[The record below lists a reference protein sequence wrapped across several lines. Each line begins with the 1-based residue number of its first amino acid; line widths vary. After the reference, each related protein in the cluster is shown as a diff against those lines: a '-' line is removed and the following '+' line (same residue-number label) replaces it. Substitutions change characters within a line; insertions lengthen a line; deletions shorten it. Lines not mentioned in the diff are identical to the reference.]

1 MYVMVIQLVVH
12 LRSAL
17 STFHS
22 VKRGNDLCPCAI
34 KDWSYRTSAISNSCF
49 LFRRVA
55 IMGAPSFFTASVWCL
70 LFIATMTSQAKAD
83 VTSQDFHYF
92 CDSNN
97 DRGNYTTNGLY
108 SHNLNNA
115 LNIVTFRTSQ
125 NGFYAVSSGQAT
137 NQANAIA
144 LCRGDVKPT
153 DCHRCLIQTRAN
165 LTRVCR
171 NRKEAI
177 GWYENEK
184 CMLRY
189 SDRTITGLDEIGPAY
204 FVWNLNDAPNA
215 EQFNRVVKKLL
226 DELRDTAAS
235 RGDGRKYAVSTAT
248 GPDGQVIF
256 GLAQCTP
263 DLTGPQ
269 CLDCLVQSIAELP
282 RCCNNRIGA
291 RIIRPSCYVR
301 YETNFLFFG
310 PPPPAP

>member
-1 MYVMVIQLVVH
+1 M
-12 LRSAL
+12 
-17 STFHS
+17 
-22 VKRGNDLCPCAI
+22 GNC
-34 KDWSYRTSAISNSCF
+34 CF
-49 LFRRVA
+49 LIWFVC
-55 IMGAPSFFTASVWCL
+55 FL
-70 LFIATMTSQAKAD
+70 LFIATIISGANAD

-92 CDSNN
+92 CDTNN

-115 LNIVTFRTSQ
+115 LNIITFHASK
-125 NGFYAVSSGQAT
+125 NGFYSVSSGQGK
-137 NQANAIA
+137 NIANAIGQ
-144 LCRGDVKPT
+144 CRGDIKPT
-153 DCHRCLIQTRAN
+153 ECTKCLTETRAN
-165 LTRVCR
+165 LTYVCR

-215 EQFNRVVKKLL
+215 GQFNRAVKKLL
-226 DELRDTAAS
+226 DGLRDTAAS
-235 RGDGRKYAVSTAT
+235 VACGRKYAVSTAT
-248 GPDGQVIF
+248 GPNEEVIF

-310 PPPPAP
+310 PPAPAP

>member
-1 MYVMVIQLVVH
+1 MGSCSFL
-12 LRSAL
+12 
-17 STFHS
+17 T
-22 VKRGNDLCPCAI
+22 
-34 KDWSYRTSAISNSCF
+34 CF
-49 LFRRVA
+49 LCFLVF
-55 IMGAPSFFTASVWCL
+55 M
-70 LFIATMTSQAKAD
+70 ATITSQAKAD

-97 DRGNYTTNGLY
+97 DRGNYTTNGIY
-108 SHNLNNA
+108 SQNLNSA
-115 LNIVTFRTSQ
+115 LSIVALHASR
-125 NGFYAVSSGQAT
+125 NGFFNVSIGKGT
-137 NQANAIA
+137 NSANAIA
-144 LCRGDVKPT
+144 QCRGDVTPT
-153 DCHRCLIQTRAN
+153 ECTNCLAQTRAN
-165 LTRVCR
+165 LTRVCS

-215 EQFNRVVKKLL
+215 DQFNRVVKKLL
-226 DELRDTAAS
+226 DGLRDTAAS
-235 RGDGRKYAVSTAT
+235 AAKGRKYAVSTAT
-248 GPDGQVIF
+248 GPDEQVIY

-263 DLTGPQ
+263 DLSGPR

-301 YETNFLFFG
+301 YETDFLFFG
-310 PPPPAP
+310 PPAPAA